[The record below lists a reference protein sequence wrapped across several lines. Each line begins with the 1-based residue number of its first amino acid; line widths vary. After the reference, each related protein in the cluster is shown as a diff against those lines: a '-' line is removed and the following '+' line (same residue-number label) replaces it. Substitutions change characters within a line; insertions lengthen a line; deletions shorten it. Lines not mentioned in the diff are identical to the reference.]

1 MASSR
6 LFRYDVRHFA
16 AMRMLAEV
24 SLVLGIYHVGTR
36 SRQLR
41 AWNGRRFPIF
51 SRSPSKRSSNPGK
64 RKAHRSRRRP
74 RGYAA
79 PASLTRSGFVFFDG
93 GHIDNLGAYELLRRR
108 CRLFRRTN
116 VLRSPMTMWHS
127 TGRLTLDDSAITITV
142 LNFQPGA
149 ATGSLM
155 GQPAQPS
162 PAWVRAMSQRW
173 H

>member
-1 MASSR
+1 MNFS
-6 LFRYDVRHFA
+6 
-16 AMRMLAEV
+16 
-24 SLVLGIYHVGTR
+24 VGG
-36 SRQLR
+36 
-41 AWNGRRFPIF
+41 ADC
-51 SRSPSKRSSNPGK
+51 
-64 RKAHRSRRRP
+64 
-74 RGYAA
+74 
-79 PASLTRSGFVFFDG
+79 SG
-93 GHIDNLGAYELLRRR
+93 
-108 CRLFRRTN
+108 TN